1 MDYDGYSSSMLHIRI
16 DNKLKADAAVKLVNL
31 GLPVSGDVRII
42 LIFVRRTTHA
52 GDRRSANLYRYKAS

>member
-1 MDYDGYSSSMLHIRI
+1 MLHIRI

-31 GLPVSGDVRII
+31 GLSVSGDVRII